1 MVSCLPATLLPL
13 PSFLRTGV
21 NNYPLILFR
30 TVLIYFFLIADFM
43 RPVVILGP
51 VADLV
56 RMLLVDEMPD
66 RFASPSKKCLFT
78 LNYE

>member
-1 MVSCLPATLLPL
+1 MKISGESNSLRQYEMFINSVISAIPYHSIDLL
-13 PSFLRTGV
+13 
-21 NNYPLILFR
+21 I
-30 TVLIYFFLIADFM
+30 LIADFM

-66 RFASPSKKCLFT
+66 RFASPSKAFFIQLFF
-78 LNYE
+78 L